1 MAIAVVVVVD
11 PGRSQTLDYY
21 WHPCSPNWGSDSA
34 DKEGIVVVVVVVVV
48 VVQKHCKS
56 WDWISR
62 QSCCCWFVNPHE
74 SGVDCWGDDY
84 SGDDKEEEGS
94 WTDQAVVSLVMLV
107 AAADPKEEALHY
119 LGPCWW
125 LLQVVPDVADCLH
138 WLNYYLLPKRNPP
151 FLYVPEGCR

>member
-11 PGRSQTLDYY
+11 LGRIQTLDCY

-34 DKEGIVVVVVVVVV
+34 DKEGIAVVVVV

-62 QSCCCWFVNPHE
+62 QSCCCWFVNPRE
-74 SGVDCWGDDY
+74 SGAAAED
-84 SGDDKEEEGS
+84 GDDKEEEGS
-94 WTDQAVVSLVMLV
+94 WTDQVVVSLVKAV

-125 LLQVVPDVADCLH
+125 LL
-138 WLNYYLLPKRNPP
+138 
-151 FLYVPEGCR
+151 